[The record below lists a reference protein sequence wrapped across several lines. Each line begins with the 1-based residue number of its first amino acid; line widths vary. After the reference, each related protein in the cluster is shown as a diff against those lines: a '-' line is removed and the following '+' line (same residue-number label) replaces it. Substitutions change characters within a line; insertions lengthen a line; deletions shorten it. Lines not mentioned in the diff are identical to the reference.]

1 MSSRDISSP
10 RLPLPIGNV
19 DQAYI
24 IDLVRALD
32 LFIQQSDNPG
42 EGRNTKLV
50 FTDMPTSD
58 IGLEPGTLYRIG
70 NDVKIAAK
78 SGVFNNL
85 ADGVSVMGNPAVNMY
100 KFIKSYKKTHGK
112 R

>member
-1 MSSRDISSP
+1 MSSRNVASP
-10 RLPLPIGNV
+10 RLPLPIGDV

-32 LFIQQSDNPG
+32 FFIQQSDNPG

-58 IGLEPGTLYRIG
+58 VGLEAGTLYRFG
-70 NDVKIAAK
+70 NDVKISLLNIAGVDGS
-78 SGVFNNL
+78 SGTATLGNVT
-85 ADGVSVMGNPAVNMY
+85 VSV
-100 KFIKSYKKTHGK
+100 S
-112 R
+112 